1 MSQQPQLP
9 PNFRDTV
16 EDTGV
21 LLNALIDRIAQVA
34 GNAGTLW
41 MTGGFVED
49 DVKAVSEDIGDKL
62 TAQALEAWDVA
73 EKDVNPFKPGG
84 TNG

>member
-21 LLNALIDRIAQVA
+21 LLNALFDRIAQVA
-34 GNAGTLW
+34 GNAGKLW
-41 MTGGFVED
+41 MTDGFGED
-49 DVKAVSEDIGDKL
+49 DVKTVSKDIGDKL
-62 TAQALEAWDVA
+62 TAQALEAWYVA
-73 EKDVNPFKPGG
+73 EKDVNPFKTGG
-84 TNG
+84 SNG